1 MKYID
6 EFRQKDAAQ
15 AILKKIHE
23 ISRIKANIMEICGTH
38 THTISKYG
46 IRNTLPPN
54 ICLISGPGCPVCVTS
69 AGDINRVI
77 EFSKREK
84 DVILATFG
92 DMMRVPGTESS
103 LQEQKAAGRDI
114 RVVYSP
120 LGAIDIAMAKPE
132 KELILFAVG
141 FETTVPTVAAT
152 VLMAKDKGIKN
163 FSVFALHKLTPP
175 AMKALL
181 DLGELNLHGF
191 ICPGH
196 VTTIIGA
203 NAYRFI
209 AEDYHAPC
217 VVAGFEPLDAI
228 YGLYMLVK
236 QLEEGRNDIEIQ
248 YKRVVTWNG
257 NVKAQKITEQVFEIC
272 DSSWRGIGTIPMS
285 GLKLKEKFADFD
297 AEKRF
302 GIKDETFEKPLDVT
316 LDLRLDNGDL
326 KSEIQTGCA
335 CGEVLRGLLTP
346 NQCPLFG
353 NICSPE
359 TPVGPCMVS
368 FEGTCAA
375 YYKYEFLQ
383 ST

>member
-6 EFRQKDAAQ
+6 EFRQKNAAQ

-23 ISRIKANIMEICGTH
+23 ISKKKCNIMEICGTH
-38 THTISKYG
+38 THAISKYG
-46 IRNTLPPN
+46 IRNALPPN

-69 AGDINRVI
+69 AGDVNRVI

-132 KELILFAVG
+132 KEVILFAVG

-228 YGLYMLVK
+228 HGLYMLVK

-257 NVKAQKITEQVFEIC
+257 NVKAQKIIEQVFEIC

-285 GLKLKEKFADFD
+285 GLRLKEEFADFN

-302 GIKDETFEKPLDVT
+302 GIKSETFEKPLDMI

-335 CGEVLRGLLTP
+335 CGEVLRGLLIP

-353 NICSPE
+353 KVCSPE